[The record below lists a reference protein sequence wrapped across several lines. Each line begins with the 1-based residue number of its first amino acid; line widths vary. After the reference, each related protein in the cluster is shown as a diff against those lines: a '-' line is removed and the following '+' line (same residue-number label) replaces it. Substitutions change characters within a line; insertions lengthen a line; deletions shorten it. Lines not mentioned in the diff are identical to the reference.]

1 MVENV
6 YDLWQPP
13 MLTTHL
19 SQNRFKS
26 FLPLGQFMDVQSQTW
41 KVIKNK
47 SEPNPSYFHK
57 GSRLWSK
64 KVKCNRTFWKISCCS
79 CAVTA
84 KKCTKT
90 CAARA
95 ELLFCLLDL
104 LLFCCP
110 RRRRRLGCFNSVKA
124 LMSPRNTTTE
134 DQAHPVA
141 EFAANSSL
149 ALP

>member
-1 MVENV
+1 MAAFNV
-6 YDLWQPP
+6 YNVFIAKPFQV
-13 MLTTHL
+13 
-19 SQNRFKS
+19 
-26 FLPLGQFMDVQSQTW
+26 LPSPWPVYGRAIANM

-95 ELLFCLLDL
+95 GLLFCLLDL

-134 DQAHPVA
+134 VQAHPVA
-141 EFAANSSL
+141 KFAANSSL
-149 ALP
+149 DLP

>member
-1 MVENV
+1 MAAFNV
-6 YDLWQPP
+6 NNAFIAKPFQV
-13 MLTTHL
+13 
-19 SQNRFKS
+19 
-26 FLPLGQFMDVQSQTW
+26 LPSPWAVYGLAIASM

-84 KKCTKT
+84 KKCTKK

-110 RRRRRLGCFNSVKA
+110 RRRLGCFNSVKA

-134 DQAHPVA
+134 VQAHPVDK
-141 EFAANSSL
+141 FAANSSL
-149 ALP
+149 DLP

>member
-1 MVENV
+1 MAAFNV
-6 YDLWQPP
+6 YNVFIAKPFQV
-13 MLTTHL
+13 
-19 SQNRFKS
+19 
-26 FLPLGQFMDVQSQTW
+26 LPSPWPVYGRAIANM

-95 ELLFCLLDL
+95 EVLFCLLDL

-134 DQAHPVA
+134 VQAHPVA
-141 EFAANSSL
+141 KFAANSSL
-149 ALP
+149 DLP

>member
-1 MVENV
+1 MAAFNV
-6 YDLWQPP
+6 YNVFIAKPFQV
-13 MLTTHL
+13 
-19 SQNRFKS
+19 
-26 FLPLGQFMDVQSQTW
+26 LPSPWPVYGRAIANM

-64 KVKCNRTFWKISCCS
+64 KVKCNRTFWKISCSS

-95 ELLFCLLDL
+95 GLLFCLLDL

-134 DQAHPVA
+134 VQTHPVA
-141 EFAANSSL
+141 KFAANSSL
-149 ALP
+149 DLP

>member
-1 MVENV
+1 MAAFNV
-6 YDLWQPP
+6 YNVFIAKPFQV
-13 MLTTHL
+13 
-19 SQNRFKS
+19 
-26 FLPLGQFMDVQSQTW
+26 LPSPWPVYGRAIANM

-95 ELLFCLLDL
+95 GLLFCLLDL

-134 DQAHPVA
+134 VQAHPVA
-141 EFAANSSL
+141 KFAANSSL
-149 ALP
+149 DSP

>member
-1 MVENV
+1 MAAFKV
-6 YDLWQPP
+6 YNEFIAKPFQV
-13 MLTTHL
+13 
-19 SQNRFKS
+19 
-26 FLPLGQFMDVQSQTW
+26 LPSPWAVYGRAIANM

-47 SEPNPSYFHK
+47 SEPNPSYCHK

-90 CAARA
+90 CAASA

-110 RRRRRLGCFNSVKA
+110 RRRSRLGCFNSVKA

-134 DQAHPVA
+134 VQAHPVA
-141 EFAANSSL
+141 KFAANSSL
-149 ALP
+149 DLP

>member
-1 MVENV
+1 MAAFKV
-6 YDLWQPP
+6 YNEFIAKPFQV
-13 MLTTHL
+13 
-19 SQNRFKS
+19 
-26 FLPLGQFMDVQSQTW
+26 LPSPWAVYGRAIANM

-84 KKCTKT
+84 KKCTKK

-95 ELLFCLLDL
+95 ELFFCSLDP

-110 RRRRRLGCFNSVKA
+110 RRRRRLGCSN
-124 LMSPRNTTTE
+124 
-134 DQAHPVA
+134 
-141 EFAANSSL
+141 
-149 ALP
+149 

>member
-1 MVENV
+1 MEAFNV
-6 YDLWQPP
+6 YNVFIAKPFQV
-13 MLTTHL
+13 
-19 SQNRFKS
+19 
-26 FLPLGQFMDVQSQTW
+26 LPSPWPVYGRAIANM

-95 ELLFCLLDL
+95 GLLFCLLDL

-110 RRRRRLGCFNSVKA
+110 RRRRRRRLGCFNSVKA

-134 DQAHPVA
+134 VQAHPVA
-141 EFAANSSL
+141 KFAANSSL
-149 ALP
+149 DLP

>member
-1 MVENV
+1 MEAFNV
-6 YDLWQPP
+6 YNVFIAKPFQV
-13 MLTTHL
+13 
-19 SQNRFKS
+19 
-26 FLPLGQFMDVQSQTW
+26 LPSPWPVYGRAIANM

-95 ELLFCLLDL
+95 GLLFCLLDL

-134 DQAHPVA
+134 VQAHPVA
-141 EFAANSSL
+141 KFAANSSL
-149 ALP
+149 DLP

>member
-1 MVENV
+1 MAAFNV
-6 YDLWQPP
+6 YNVFIAKPFQV
-13 MLTTHL
+13 
-19 SQNRFKS
+19 
-26 FLPLGQFMDVQSQTW
+26 LPSPWPVYGRAIANM

-95 ELLFCLLDL
+95 GLLFCLLDL

-124 LMSPRNTTTE
+124 LMSPRHTTTE

-141 EFAANSSL
+141 EFAANSGL
-149 ALP
+149 DLP